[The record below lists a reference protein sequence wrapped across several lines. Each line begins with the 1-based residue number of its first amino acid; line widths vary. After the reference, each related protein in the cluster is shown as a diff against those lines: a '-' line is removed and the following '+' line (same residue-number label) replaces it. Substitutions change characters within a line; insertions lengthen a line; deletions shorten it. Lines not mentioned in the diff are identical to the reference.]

1 MRELRKVATSVTSLS
16 ISRLSGNTTGNRVA
30 TTGHLTARQAEL
42 GRPDGQGGL
51 TTIWFALWRF
61 TIIQRRKF
69 SEQVPRMAKRKA
81 RILNREICEPREQN
95 GETGFSFSFF
105 AYFAWFAVKRSF
117 AGRVFRSGRLVA
129 QPGHGTHKTRISP
142 STVEQQR
149 RMPTAN
155 HPNHANKNEGRNLKK
170 F

>member
-1 MRELRKVATSVTSLS
+1 MIDDGAPQ
-16 ISRLSGNTTGNRVA
+16 SGNIRYIVINQSLKWQHNWQQGGNRVA

-81 RILNREICEPREQN
+81 RILNREICEPREHHPQREL
-95 GETGFSFSFF
+95 GIGTIRLDSPRF
-105 AYFAWFAVKRSF
+105 
-117 AGRVFRSGRLVA
+117 RVFRKRL
-129 QPGHGTHKTRISP
+129 
-142 STVEQQR
+142 
-149 RMPTAN
+149 
-155 HPNHANKNEGRNLKK
+155 
-170 F
+170 